1 MRMIVPRKSLFIL
14 FFLFPFFFVAQKNIS
29 KLLDSLVLSKSKQ
42 QTVDLSLKIA
52 SKIKFEDVER
62 MNYYIGVAEESTKK
76 INTDTAWVK
85 YYKQTAEIYSAVDA
99 VDLFANALLKEY
111 DFYKNT
117 TNPRRYKLETK
128 LAILYAR
135 LNDKNLAL
143 LYFNKLWKHY
153 NSVKDYYYMA
163 QTKIN
168 IGRLNF
174 QYGAPKLALKYYQEA
189 AVYLKK
195 RPDEKLLII
204 LNTNIGETYIHLQ
217 DYEKAKIFLD
227 KARSSINKNTDDST
241 KSWIY
246 LVSSDFYRKIDDANQ
261 AVFYAHEA
269 EKYESTT
276 NTFAQKNVL
285 EALYKAYL
293 LKKDYKNS
301 AKYFLSYDSVRDSLK
316 IEEKA
321 VNVEKTKLE
330 YASKIKSQQQK
341 LDYNQKR
348 FTLILTICILVILLL
363 ILSIFMIRYK
373 SRLLKIKLEHELKE
387 YKEIQLKQELE
398 KRNKELTIKT
408 IKEAEQKELFHVL
421 VDDLKKIQLTAGE
434 NNVKQSVNL
443 VINMM
448 NHNSVHNN
456 WEEFE
461 LRFSNVYESF
471 YEKLNAKHPDLS
483 VMDKRI
489 CALIKLNLSTKEIMN
504 ITKSSLRS
512 VENIRTRLRKKLGLT
527 NSKTELNKYL
537 SDL

>member
-1 MRMIVPRKSLFIL
+1 M
-14 FFLFPFFFVAQKNIS
+14 
-29 KLLDSLVLSKSKQ
+29 VLSKSKQ

-85 YYKQTAEIYSAVDA
+85 YYRQTAEIYSAVDA

-111 DFYKNT
+111 DFYKNSSE
-117 TNPRRYKLETK
+117 PRRYKLETK

-174 QYGAPKLALKYYQEA
+174 QYGTPKLALKYYQEA
-189 AVYLKK
+189 AAYLKK
-195 RPDEKLLII
+195 KPDEKLLII
-204 LNTNIGETYIHLQ
+204 LNTNIGEAYIHLQ

-227 KARSSINKNTDDST
+227 KARSSINKTTDDST

-246 LVSSDFYRKIDDANQ
+246 LVSSHFYRKIGDANQ

-293 LKKDYKNS
+293 LKKDYENS
-301 AKYFLSYDSVRDSLK
+301 AKYFSSYDSVRDSLK

-341 LDYNQKR
+341 LDYNQKK

-421 VDDLKKIQLTAGE
+421 VDDLKKIQSTAGE
-434 NNVKQSVNL
+434 SNVKQSVNL

-448 NHNSVHNN
+448 NHNLVHNN

-483 VMDKRI
+483 LMDKRI

-527 NSKTELNKYL
+527 NSKTDLNKYL